1 MQIYTYEGKN
11 IDELKEKAFTEL
23 NTTEDDVFIKISE
36 EEAGIFK
43 SKKIKIEI
51 LKKDEILSY
60 LKQILS
66 DIVSMM
72 GIKANIE
79 AKIRDN
85 NFKLSLYSDN
95 NAILIGREGRTI
107 DSLQTILKNAVSNKT
122 HFRINVSL
130 DVENYKEK
138 QLKRIIR
145 LARNVALQTLE
156 TGVEAKL
163 DSMNSYER
171 RLVHEEVSKIEGVH
185 TVSEGEEPNR
195 YVVIKLNK

>member
-122 HFRINVSL
+122 HFRINISL

>member
-66 DIVSMM
+66 DIVSKM

-195 YVVIKLNK
+195 YVVIKLNE

>member
-195 YVVIKLNK
+195 YVVIKLNE

>member
-66 DIVSMM
+66 DIVSKM

-122 HFRINVSL
+122 HFRINISL

-195 YVVIKLNK
+195 YVVIKLNE